1 MLQLEI
7 PLNPEG
13 WDEVKQEFVLPKVQV
28 LELEHSLVSVH
39 RWESKWK
46 KAFLSDKP
54 KTQEE
59 TISYIKCMTLTPNVD
74 PDVYA
79 HLTNK
84 HMDQIN
90 EYITDSMTATY
101 LPKENGGK
109 KSREVTTSELI
120 YYWMIALQ
128 IPVEFQ
134 YWHLNQLLALI
145 RVCNMKNTPNNKK
158 KSNREL
164 IKEYA
169 AMNAA
174 RRQELN
180 SKG

>member
-1 MLQLEI
+1 MLRLEI

-28 LELEHSLVSVH
+28 LELEHSLVTIH
-39 RWESKWK
+39 KWESKWK
-46 KAFLSDKP
+46 KAFLSEKA
-54 KTQEE
+54 KTPEE
-59 TISYIKCMTLTPNVD
+59 TIDYIKCMTQTPNVD
-74 PDVYA
+74 PDVYN
-79 HLTNK
+79 HLTSK
-84 HMDQIN
+84 HVDQVN
-90 EYITDSMTATY
+90 DYITDSMTATY
-101 LPKENGGK
+101 LPKEKSGK
-109 KSREVTTSELI
+109 KSHDVTTSELI

-128 IPVEFQ
+128 IPSEYQ
-134 YWHLNQLLALI
+134 HWHLNQLLALI
-145 RVCNMKNTPNNKK
+145 QVCNMKNSPKKK

-169 AMNAA
+169 AINAA